1 MILQKK
7 ILFWMLMVSKWSSWP
22 PIHLVLS
29 IKFYVYNIFL
39 KMKILDSLDLEMG
52 IYEEDLRAKNWM
64 AKFKNTGLIK
74 WVIIQGTLIP
84 KKCVHFPLI
93 FIFCLLFSDVYP
105 DILTITTSLI
115 ISLIIFFIITIVIQ
129 SKYM

>member
-1 MILQKK
+1 MKK
-7 ILFWMLMVSKWSSWP
+7 LE
-22 PIHLVLS
+22 
-29 IKFYVYNIFL
+29 
-39 KMKILDSLDLEMG
+39 SLDLEMG

-74 WVIIQGTLIP
+74 WVIIQGTLIT
-84 KKCVHFPLI
+84 KRCVHFPLI

-115 ISLIIFFIITIVIQ
+115 ISLIISFMITMVICL
-129 SKYM
+129 KGYLYPPNFEKTKTKLG

>member
-1 MILQKK
+1 MKK
-7 ILFWMLMVSKWSSWP
+7 LE
-22 PIHLVLS
+22 
-29 IKFYVYNIFL
+29 
-39 KMKILDSLDLEMG
+39 SLDLEMG

-115 ISLIIFFIITIVIQ
+115 ISLIICFIITIVICLKGYLYPPSFEKQ
-129 SKYM
+129 KNKLG